1 MLAVGLLD
9 LRSPGTCVQQ
19 LPASQ
24 SGNSRDSIPETSVKS
39 QQSFRSQLLRALLRL
54 LLLEEVAELCL
65 LTRPVLLLRIAL
77 GCLLQ

>member
-19 LPASQ
+19 LPA
-24 SGNSRDSIPETSVKS
+24 IPETSVKS